1 MADSNRLTE
10 ALKELADA
18 LPRSLPEQA
27 IHIIITVPTVAFE
40 AVVHDLGAERGVK
53 EPFEI
58 PCGHCRF
65 LIEPARMHRE
75 IVTIR

>member
-18 LPRSLPEQA
+18 LPRSIPEQET
-27 IHIIITVPTVAFE
+27 HITITVPGTSFEDVVAT
-40 AVVHDLGAERGVK
+40 LRAERGVRR
-53 EPFEI
+53 FEI

-65 LIEPARMHRE
+65 TIESAREYRP
-75 IVTIR
+75 IVTLR